1 MAILHITFS
10 LSTQGSIK
18 HAIRQNHLQREESVI
33 CINDVFSI
41 GPLNNLEER
50 KNWLKDF
57 VFRIM
62 KSLNCMRIFIKIG

>member
-33 CINDVFSI
+33 CINDNFSI
-41 GPLNNLEER
+41 GPLTSMEER
-50 KNWLKDF
+50 KIGW
-57 VFRIM
+57 IP
-62 KSLNCMRIFIKIG
+62 IFLRM

>member
-50 KNWLKDF
+50 KKLA
-57 VFRIM
+57 
-62 KSLNCMRIFIKIG
+62 